1 MGSNEKKKTRTVMFD
16 DEDTFGVIEAMLFA
30 SKREKEGEK

>member
-1 MGSNEKKKTRTVMFD
+1 MSETQRRKTRAVMFD

-30 SKREKEGEK
+30 SKRRQEGEE